1 MLKSDKRKLTP
12 IGKIIKKRLVD
23 LDMSQTELAE
33 KVGTT
38 SEYLSY
44 IISGRRKGHKYIE
57 KIFSTLELDPDMLKS
72 SQDKKEKIADLE
84 FKRL

>member
-1 MLKSDKRKLTP
+1 MNDKRKLTP

-44 IISGRRKGHKYIE
+44 IISGRRKGQKYIE
-57 KIFSTLELDPDMLKS
+57 KIFEALELDIDVLNSFNEKS
-72 SQDKKEKIADLE
+72 DARDELN